1 MKTRLLLLIAITFI
15 SIKTYAQYA
24 EFANFSE
31 MKTGVYGSI
40 AHETAESEVF
50 DKKDYSE
57 TTWGFIKNGATFE
70 LLNNLG
76 VKHPKYPALNMVL
89 IKVTSDPE
97 NKFTGK
103 TGWVHV
109 KATTLNKRFN
119 ASTLRVEAEGTTT
132 TAKPS
137 GTINYATFPEL
148 KTGLYGKIEYDSGS
162 EVFDLKDFT
171 PPPTGSGFLKNGATF
186 DLLNTETV
194 KHPDYALDMVLIR
207 VTYDPE
213 NSYVGKVGWVYV
225 NATTLKDKFNPTTRK
240 IEEHYKGSST
250 TTTSKT
256 TTTGNS
262 QYANYTESK
271 TGIYGSV
278 AHETAQSE
286 VFDKKDFGTP
296 THGFIKNGA
305 TFDLLNTVAVKHP
318 TYGSLNMVLVK
329 ITYDPE
335 NKYTGTTGW
344 LHVKATSLKNRL
356 NDTTLKIE

>member
-1 MKTRLLLLIAITFI
+1 MKTRLLLLIATAFI

-24 EFANFSE
+24 EFASYSE

-97 NKFTGK
+97 NKYTGK

-119 ASTLRVEAEGTTT
+119 TNTLRVEAEGAAATTKP
-132 TAKPS
+132 TA
-137 GTINYATFPEL
+137 TINYAAFPEL

-171 PPPTGSGFLKNGATF
+171 PPPMGSGFLKNGATF

-194 KHPDYALDMVLIR
+194 KHPEYSLDMILIR
-207 VTYDPE
+207 VTHDPD

-225 NATTLKDKFNPTTRK
+225 NATTLKDKFNPTTFK
-240 IEEHYKGSST
+240 VEENYKST
-250 TTTSKT
+250 TNT
-256 TTTGNS
+256 TTASSNNA
-262 QYANYTESK
+262 QYANYTETK
-271 TGIYGSV
+271 TGVYGSV

-286 VFDKKDFGTP
+286 VFDKKDFSTP

-318 TYGSLNMVLVK
+318 SYGSLNMILVK

-335 NKYTGTTGW
+335 NKYTGKTGW
-344 LHVKATSLKNRL
+344 LHVKATSLKSRL
-356 NDTTLKIE
+356 NATSLKIE